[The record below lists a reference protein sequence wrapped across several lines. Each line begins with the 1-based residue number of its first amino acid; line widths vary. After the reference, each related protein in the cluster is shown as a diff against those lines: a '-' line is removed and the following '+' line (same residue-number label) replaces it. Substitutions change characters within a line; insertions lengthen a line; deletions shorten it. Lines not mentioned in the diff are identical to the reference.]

1 MTKIMRFAPSPTGSM
16 HLGNAR
22 TALFNYL
29 YAKSVGG
36 KMLLR
41 IEDTDRER
49 STDESIKS
57 IFNDLDWLG
66 ITWDGDA
73 VMQSD
78 NISRHAEIANTL
90 LEEGKAY
97 RCYCTSEELAE
108 MRELAQKEGRTP
120 KYDGRWRDRVAG
132 SDEEGKAFTVRIKAP
147 TEGSIVINDHIKGT
161 IEVKCEDLDDMII
174 MRSDGTPV
182 YQLAVVVDDHDM
194 GVNYIIRGDDHM
206 TNTFRQAMI
215 YAAMGWDIPEF
226 AHLPMIFGPD
236 GKKLSKR
243 HGSSSVEDI
252 RNDGILPDALCNY
265 MLRLGFSKGNEIIS
279 RNDVISIFDI
289 EDVNS
294 SAARFDYKKLENM
307 NGIYIRNT
315 DDVDLINMIKPMLI
329 NKGFNWTDY
338 DTRVEILMP
347 TLKERS
353 SDLNHLV
360 DSTLFLDDSYFL
372 ENDANGDLTY
382 KFTDEANKF
391 IEKHGDSVEAILSEF
406 IDREDMWQ
414 DFDPALIKEML
425 TDISDENELKMKI
438 VGQAVRIGLT
448 FSTMSPPISN
458 VIEALGISST
468 IERVSIVQEIAAGL

>member
-29 YAKSVGG
+29 YAKHIDG

-41 IEDTDRER
+41 IEDTDKER
-49 STDESIKS
+49 STPESIKS

-66 ITWDGDA
+66 ITWDGDV

-78 NISRHAEIANTL
+78 NISRHKEVANIL
-90 LEEGKAY
+90 LSEGKAY
-97 RCYCTSEELAE
+97 RCYCTSEELTE

-120 KYDGRWRDRVAG
+120 KYDGRWRDRIPG
-132 SDEEGKAFTVRIKAP
+132 PDEEGKAFTIRIKAP
-147 TEGSIVINDHIKGT
+147 TEGSIIVNDNIKGT

-265 MLRLGFSKGNEIIS
+265 MLRLGFSKGDEIIS
-279 RNDVISIFDI
+279 RKDVISIFDI
-289 EDVNS
+289 KDVNS

-315 DDVDLINMIKPMLI
+315 DDFILSEKVKPFI
-329 NKGFNWTDY
+329 ISKGFDY
-338 DTRVEILMP
+338 VEWGYRVEELMYS
-347 TLKERS
+347 LKERS
-353 SDLNHLV
+353 ATLVHLA
-360 DSTLFLDDSYFL
+360 DCCLFLD
-372 ENDANGDLTY
+372 NDLMETTDNSGDITF
-382 KFTDEANKF
+382 KFNSDATKF
-391 IEKHGDSVEAILSEF
+391 MEKHSVEMERVLSDF
-406 IDREDMWQ
+406 IDMEDGWW
-414 DFDPALIKEML
+414 DADPDSIKETL
-425 TDISDENELKMKI
+425 EDISKTNDIKMKI
-438 VGQAVRIGLT
+438 VGQSIRVALT
-448 FSTMSPPISN
+448 FSTTSPPLSDVMSVLGNEDCSNRLSVVHAIIS
-458 VIEALGISST
+458 EG
-468 IERVSIVQEIAAGL
+468 